1 MADKLTVSIY
11 DLLGRKVAEVSGT
24 DTASVT
30 WDGDDLRNG
39 AYIYVAVVEGA
50 DKVWTFRGF
59 VYIKR

>member
-1 MADKLTVSIY
+1 
-11 DLLGRKVAEVSGT
+11 VAEVSGT
-24 DTASVT
+24 ATASVS

>member
-1 MADKLTVSIY
+1 VADKITVTIY
-11 DLLGRKVAEVSGT
+11 DLLGKKVGEVSGSDT
-24 DTASVT
+24 DRVT
-30 WDGDDLRNG
+30 WTGGSLRNG